1 MTIFRR
7 LGLLNKNQRGFT
19 LVEMLIVLAISGFIT
34 GTTTMTIFQVLDGNV
49 RSNNHMEAI
58 NHVQDAGYQ
67 VSQDAEQAQT
77 VVWTEDEDGFPLTL
91 AWAEWESSDKYKVV
105 YSIEGNKLHRE
116 LYTKEGTSETYTLSA
131 TYDFEYIFNTDPDTG
146 ELITHFNEPDD
157 EDDDTLS
164 LTLTAIVGVGSQKQI
179 ETRVYEVI
187 PRPKM

>member
-19 LVEMLIVLAISGFIT
+19 LIEMLIVLAISGFVT

-49 RSNNHMEAI
+49 RTNNQMEAI
-58 NHVQDAGYQ
+58 SRVQDAGYQ

-77 VVWTEDEDGFPLTL
+77 IVRTEDEDGFPLTL
-91 AWAEWESSDKYKVV
+91 SWTDWENNDQHQVI
-105 YSIEGNKLHRE
+105 YSIVDNKLQRE
-116 LYTKEGTSETYTLSA
+116 VSGTRYE
-131 TYDFEYIFNTDPDTG
+131 FEYIFNTDPDTG
-146 ELITHFNEPDD
+146 ELKTYCTLI
-157 EDDDTLS
+157 DDTLS
-164 LTLTAIVGVGSQKQI
+164 CTLTAIVGSGSQKQT

>member
-19 LVEMLIVLAISGFIT
+19 LIEMLIVLAISSFVT

-49 RSNNHMEAI
+49 RTNNQMEAI
-58 NHVQDAGYQ
+58 SRVQDAGYQ

-77 VVWTEDEDGFPLTL
+77 IVRTEDEDGFPLTL
-91 AWAEWESSDKYKVV
+91 SWTDWENNDQHEVI
-105 YSIEGNKLHRE
+105 YSIANNKLQRQHYINGG
-116 LYTKEGTSETYTLSA
+116 LSGTSYV
-131 TYDFEYIFNTDPDTG
+131 FEYIFNTDPDTG
-146 ELITHFNEPDD
+146 ELKTYCTLI
-157 EDDDTLS
+157 DDTLS
-164 LTLTAIVGVGSQKQI
+164 CTLTAIVGSGSQKQT